1 MLQVTM
7 ITAAL
12 LALVNIWIGMRVGQ
26 VRMRDKVS
34 LGDAGNPSVLARM
47 RAHSNFNEY
56 VPLIVI
62 LMGLVEMAGGARTPL
77 IAAGAVLLIAR
88 IAHPLGRSE
97 EHTSELQ
104 SLMRISYDVFCL
116 KKTKHLLLYDDE
128 TD

>member
-77 IAAGAVLLIAR
+77 IAAGTVLLIAR
-88 IAHPLGRSE
+88 IAHPLGMDRPVPNPFRAGG
-97 EHTSELQ
+97 TLGT
-104 SLMRISYDVFCL
+104 LAVTIWLAAWALTIAYA
-116 KKTKHLLLYDDE
+116 
-128 TD
+128 

>member
-88 IAHPLGRSE
+88 IAHPLGMDRSE
-97 EHTSELQ
+97 EHTADIQ
-104 SLMRISYDVFCL
+104 
-116 KKTKHLLLYDDE
+116 
-128 TD
+128 